1 MQIFELKPVLIF
13 SLESSKP
20 RKSKDTKLQESFL
33 DMEQQFQDITG
44 NSFISCFRAILL
56 LFHSGNMKI
65 ALAIV
70 SSQSK
75 KALSLSYQLEKSCWG
90 RGLEGEDCTFLWIST
105 PLILLLLTGRF
116 FSFVFRRKYQWLALS
131 LVTLLS

>member
-1 MQIFELKPVLIF
+1 
-13 SLESSKP
+13 
-20 RKSKDTKLQESFL
+20 
-33 DMEQQFQDITG
+33 
-44 NSFISCFRAILL
+44 
-56 LFHSGNMKI
+56 MKI

-75 KALSLSYQLEKSCWG
+75 EALSLSYQLEKGCWE
-90 RGLEGEDCTFLWIST
+90 RGLEGEDCTFLWINT

>member
-1 MQIFELKPVLIF
+1 MLIF

-44 NSFISCFRAILL
+44 TSFINCFRAILL

-75 KALSLSYQLEKSCWG
+75 EALSLSYQLEKSYWG
-90 RGLEGEDCTFLWIST
+90 RGGWKERIAH
-105 PLILLLLTGRF
+105 F
-116 FSFVFRRKYQWLALS
+116 FGL
-131 LVTLLS
+131 TLL